1 LEQFRKIQIP
11 DYSKLF
17 SPKTWTNLLFS
28 DNKTKLT

>member
-17 SPKTWTNLLFS
+17 SSKTWTNLLFS